1 MKHDF
6 ILLVLASA
14 ALCVAATGRA
24 EEQKTGLTRGQ
35 ALGIADL
42 VTRPVREV
50 VVPTVDNSMTVAC
63 ASSWALWDLAKGMA
77 EQQKAGKKPVA
88 DPRFVETYIRLAMRN
103 NLGDLCLS
111 AGSRCK
117 AYPRDADFA
126 KMAQAALKDINKYAA
141 GLKPSQSPLKQQ
153 QRTRLQGFMNT
164 ARSRALFSLPMTRE
178 TTVRPAPPNPEEA
191 GYLRLAAEKKKGAGY
206 TFPPWPDTGR

>member
-1 MKHDF
+1 MKYTL
-6 ILLVLASA
+6 ILLLASA
-14 ALCVAATGRA
+14 TLCISDAGRA
-24 EEQKTGLTRGQ
+24 EEKKSGITREQ

-50 VVPTVDNSMTVAC
+50 VVPAVDNSMTVAC

-88 DPRFVETYIRLAMRN
+88 DPRFVETYIRLVMRN
-103 NLGDLCLS
+103 NFGDLCLS

-117 AYPRDADFA
+117 AYPGDADFA

-141 GLKPSQSPLKQQ
+141 GLKPDQSPLKRQH
-153 QRTRLQGFMNT
+153 RDRIQGFMNT
-164 ARSRALFSLPMTRE
+164 ARSRGLFSLPMKRE
-178 TTVRPAPPNPEEA
+178 TTVRPTPPNPEEA
-191 GYLRLAAEKKKGAGY
+191 GYIRMAAEKKKGASY
-206 TFPPWPDTGR
+206 TFPPWP